1 MHMCQNCTTGKVDQ
15 AQIDISVLCRVWSLV
30 HQSSKIEEIFTCA
43 SAPAEPLC
51 PQVTRLKLP
60 GMSTLPDPPAFRPW
74 QKLLECLSEHNC
86 HHWCLRQHVQK
97 RLLQPPK
104 QFCINH

>member
-51 PQVTRLKLP
+51 PQLLYVAWPVESSSSILRHTELTFSAHCTPYTAVARWPSHSAGVTSACRTP
-60 GMSTLPDPPAFRPW
+60 FQSPTSRP
-74 QKLLECLSEHNC
+74 
-86 HHWCLRQHVQK
+86 
-97 RLLQPPK
+97 
-104 QFCINH
+104 